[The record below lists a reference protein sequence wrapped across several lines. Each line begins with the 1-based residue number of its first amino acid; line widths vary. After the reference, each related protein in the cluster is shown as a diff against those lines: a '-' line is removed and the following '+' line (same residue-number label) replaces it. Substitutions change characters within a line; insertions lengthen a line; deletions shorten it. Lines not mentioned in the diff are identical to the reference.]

1 MSDEKR
7 NEEEIEVEAHT
18 HRAGANDEPRE
29 DAEVDD
35 EVEGHIHRAG

>member
-1 MSDEKR
+1 MSDEQR
-7 NEEEIEVEAHT
+7 NEEEIEVEGHI

-29 DAEVDD
+29 DAEVED